1 MNQTVENRKIAMPS
15 FIMKPIIS
23 EKLASSDDPIPD
35 TCGLR
40 NTFPESGWTPK
51 TVDDY
56 TSAYINKISN
66 PVVVA
71 KDIIDKVKL
80 VNSEMKIFCDWD
92 ENQIMQDAKEC
103 LKHIL
108 SRFFRTLPV
117 VFKLIPRKVSIV
129 IQLERFWVHLMAY
142 QLL

>member
-1 MNQTVENRKIAMPS
+1 MEQTVENRKIAMPS

-40 NTFPESGWTPK
+40 NTFPENGWTPK